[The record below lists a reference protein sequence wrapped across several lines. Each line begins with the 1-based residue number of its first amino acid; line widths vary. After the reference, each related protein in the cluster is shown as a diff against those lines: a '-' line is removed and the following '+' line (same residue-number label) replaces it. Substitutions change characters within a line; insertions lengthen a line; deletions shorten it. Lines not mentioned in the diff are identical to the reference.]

1 MIYDFYET
9 MKSDIVFNKFEV
21 GNLLFVEYKCPIEQD
36 TVEIWSRYDYIVY
49 ILSGEK
55 TWSTKESQWLVKKG
69 EAIYVKKGASVIKQN
84 LKEDFCML
92 GVFFSDDI
100 IKSSL
105 RGDINTIP
113 IKDVKDSNGFSITK
127 ININSELETFFQ
139 SLLGY
144 FYDTSK
150 PLNSLLQLKAKEL
163 MLSLIYNRDNLN
175 ISSYL
180 KHVVLNELPS
190 IPNIM
195 EANFQYN
202 LNLDQLAALC
212 NRSKSSF
219 KRDFKNHYNTSPGKW
234 ILDRRLK
241 KAATLLKNHSDT
253 ISQIAYDC
261 GFESAAHFSRAF
273 KSKYGTTPSIYR
285 HIDA

>member
-1 MIYDFYET
+1 MYDFYSI
-9 MKSDIVFNKFEV
+9 MKSDIVPNKFEV
-21 GNLLFVEYKCPIEQD
+21 DNLLFVEYKCPLEQD
-36 TVEIWSRYDYIVY
+36 SVEIWSRYDYIIY
-49 ILSGEK
+49 ILSGKK
-55 TWSTKESQWLVKKG
+55 TWSTKESHYLVKKG
-69 EAIYVKKGASVIKQN
+69 EGLYVKKGASVIKQN
-84 LKEDFCML
+84 FKEDFCML
-92 GVFFSDDI
+92 GVFITDDI

-105 RGDINTIP
+105 GDEINKIP
-113 IKDVKDSNGFSITK
+113 IRSVEEANTFVIDK
-127 ININSELETFFQ
+127 INVGIELETFFQ

-144 FYDTSK
+144 FHNSSK
-150 PLNSLLQLKAKEL
+150 PLNSILQLKAKEL
-163 MLSLIYNRDNLN
+163 VLSLAQNKNNLKVA
-175 ISSYL
+175 SYL
-180 KHVVLNELPS
+180 KNVALNNLPS

-234 ILDRRLK
+234 IIERRLK
-241 KAATLLKNHSDT
+241 MASGLLKNHSDT

-261 GFESAAHFSRAF
+261 GFESAAHFSRVF

-285 HIDA
+285 NIED